1 MSWSS
6 PYLNQKLATSGLNIL
21 RSTAP
26 TVFIFVITLYGVQK
40 FSAINWGQII
50 ELQMWMYLIVF
61 IAGWGN
67 KDFLLRKYSASPQ
80 LIARNF
86 SRSATTRLFL
96 LVPSLA
102 FFFFYSALRYNLA
115 YLAKYFP
122 IISNS
127 RFTASPLF
135 KSLKLVCSIV

>member
-86 SRSATTRLFL
+86 SRSATTMLFL
-96 LVPSLA
+96 LVPVIG
-102 FFFFYSALRYNLA
+102 
-115 YLAKYFP
+115 
-122 IISNS
+122 IILVLPLSV
-127 RFTASPLF
+127 TAASTKTITL
-135 KSLKLVCSIV
+135 LKEEKLLQSSKNIQE